1 MKLIDQTPFYSE
13 TGEISLVDR
22 GKAMLQFGPAW
33 FKEMEAQKAIVAV
46 FDKVLDKNFT
56 LLRNA
61 TPPGL
66 EARIPFILVGP
77 TGVYVMYVTPMKG
90 MFRAKGD
97 EWGSVVGGTFKP
109 EKPNLLIRTD
119 KMARAVQVYIQRQGY
134 ADITNV
140 EAILLCSDPSVTVD
154 SLRPIIRVVMSDAL
168 ERLAVSIAQARV
180 IISPET
186 AYNIVKRILTP
197 VAAAVEAPADEAT
210 LIPAEPQ
217 PEPPA
222 PMEAENPYVPSFAL
236 PESEV
241 KEPAPSSLPPLP
253 FTHVEEAPEPVKAA
267 RPRGRINGK
276 QWAFLIGLFLLWLII
291 MVVFAFIVYKDMFL

>member
-90 MFRAKGD
+90 MFRARGD
-97 EWGSVVGGTFKP
+97 EWGSVTNGNYKP
-109 EKPNLLIRTD
+109 EKPNL
-119 KMARAVQVYIQRQGY
+119 
-134 ADITNV
+134 
-140 EAILLCSDPSVTVD
+140 
-154 SLRPIIRVVMSDAL
+154 
-168 ERLAVSIAQARV
+168 
-180 IISPET
+180 
-186 AYNIVKRILTP
+186 
-197 VAAAVEAPADEAT
+197 
-210 LIPAEPQ
+210 
-217 PEPPA
+217 
-222 PMEAENPYVPSFAL
+222 
-236 PESEV
+236 
-241 KEPAPSSLPPLP
+241 
-253 FTHVEEAPEPVKAA
+253 
-267 RPRGRINGK
+267 
-276 QWAFLIGLFLLWLII
+276 
-291 MVVFAFIVYKDMFL
+291 